1 MRKSTTGEMIL
12 CGTTAGVS
20 AEKSR
25 PQVLGGE
32 GRGREKARVMAGV
45 ERG

>member
-1 MRKSTTGEMIL
+1 MRKSTTGEKIL
-12 CGTTAGVS
+12 RGVAAGVS

-32 GRGREKARVMAGV
+32 EEDKKKPA
-45 ERG
+45 

>member
-12 CGTTAGVS
+12 CSTTAGVS

-32 GRGREKARVMAGV
+32 GEDEKKKPA
-45 ERG
+45 